1 MHLIRKKGHNML
13 VLMFDPRFKNTQLVT
28 TFLGHEN
35 VIAIVAKYDQKLLF
49 PLLTKVIKLLMRV
62 IVKETKD
69 LQSQGNVEDLF
80 KTTSTNVNT

>member
-1 MHLIRKKGHNML
+1 MHLIRK
-13 VLMFDPRFKNTQLVT
+13 RFKNTQLVT

-35 VIAIVAKYDQKLLF
+35 AIAIVAKYDQKLLF
-49 PLLTKVIKLLMRV
+49 PSLTKVTKLLMHV

-69 LQSQGNVEDLF
+69 LQSQGNVEDIF